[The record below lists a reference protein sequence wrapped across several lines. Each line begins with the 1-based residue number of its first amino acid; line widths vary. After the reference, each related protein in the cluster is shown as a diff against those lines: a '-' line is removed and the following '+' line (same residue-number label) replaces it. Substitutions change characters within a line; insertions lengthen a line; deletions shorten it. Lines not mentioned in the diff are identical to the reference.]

1 MPETI
6 RQDRI
11 AELEKQIKE
20 LEKRMPAH
28 SIPMGLMQELEDREE
43 ELELLKQINSVRKP
57 VEELDA

>member
-1 MPETI
+1 MPEAI

-43 ELELLKQINSVRKP
+43 ELASLKNGG
-57 VEELDA
+57 